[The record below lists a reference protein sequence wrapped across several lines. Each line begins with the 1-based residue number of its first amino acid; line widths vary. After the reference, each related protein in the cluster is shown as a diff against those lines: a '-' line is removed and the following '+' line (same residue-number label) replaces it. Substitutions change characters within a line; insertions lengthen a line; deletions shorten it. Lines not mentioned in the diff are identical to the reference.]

1 MRFKYCLI
9 LLFFIPF
16 FTLVAQSDP
25 GFTFFPWAAPFYNPA
40 ALGEGEKHLNFTGI
54 LRQTNLRMAEIGD
67 ITDIE
72 DDQNNGIPN
81 PIDPKE
87 NNGKPPRS
95 NQGGQK
101 VLLNIDS
108 YIKKIKGAVGVTFLK
123 NQDAQQDNIGFGI
136 GYAARLPVRRGKLGI
151 GVQVGLLNQSKVG
164 KSGSNNGTGTGLESG
179 TGTGT
184 ETGMGTGL
192 GQLNPIDQGDGT
204 LDQFNQMESVLDL
217 NMNFGLHY
225 RTATWYVGVSGTQL
239 LGGIRVSGAETTI
252 LTIPRQLYITGGY
265 IWNLKTVVPWS
276 IEPSLIIYTP
286 FSTCS
291 FYAMV
296 IARYNGI
303 LWFGASYELTS
314 AISVLL
320 GAVPF
325 YNYPSDYLKGLELG
339 VAFGFETKKFGYVKG
354 GSWGNFELVV
364 RYGFNFYKEKALSGY
379 GSSRH
384 LYKNE

>member
-1 MRFKYCLI
+1 MRIKYFFI

-16 FTLVAQSDP
+16 FSLVAQIDP
-25 GFTFFPWAAPFYNPA
+25 QFTFFPWAAPFYNPA
-40 ALGEGEKHLNFTGI
+40 TLGEGEKNLNLTGI
-54 LRQTNLRMAEIGD
+54 LRQTDMGMGPRMDQENPN
-67 ITDIE
+67 
-72 DDQNNGIPN
+72 DDPNNGNPN
-81 PIDPKE
+81 PLNPDP
-87 NNGKPPRS
+87 NNRDGKPPR
-95 NQGGQK
+95 NKQGGQK
-101 VLLNIDS
+101 VLLNLDS

-123 NQDAQQDNIGFGI
+123 NQDAQQDNIGFGV

-151 GVQVGLLNQSKVG
+151 GVQFGLLNQSKVG
-164 KSGSNNGTGTGLESG
+164 KSGSNNGTGTGIGTGSGSG

-184 ETGMGTGL
+184 GFGKLDPIQPGDPTTIEFD
-192 GQLNPIDQGDGT
+192 QL
-204 LDQFNQMESVLDL
+204 ESVLDF

-239 LGGIRVSGAETTI
+239 LGGVRVSGAETSI
-252 LTIPRQLYITGGY
+252 LSIPRQLYITGGY

-276 IEPSLIIYTP
+276 IEPSLLIYTY
-286 FSTCS
+286 FSNFTFS
-291 FYAMV
+291 AMA

-303 LWFGASYELTS
+303 LWFGASYEHNS

-339 VAFGFETKKFGYVKG
+339 VAFGFITKKYGWVKE

-379 GSSRH
+379 GSTRH
-384 LYKNE
+384 LYKNQ